1 MINAEEKLTMLR
13 ESKLSET
20 KQKADK
26 LVSDAENESSRIV
39 LEASDKYYADAE
51 KTIESEKAAIAVKY
65 AKQTAALRSQVQ
77 KDILMHRNMLTEKLF
92 DGVREKLTQFR
103 NTKEYKEYIG
113 RCISDYKKSYD
124 IENAEIRVSA
134 EDMQRTDE
142 LFEGLPESVKIT
154 CDDTIVLGGVKIRPA
169 NVGVICDGTLD
180 AALLKQAEN
189 FSDIADS
196 SLKV

>member
-1 MINAEEKLTMLR
+1 MLR
-13 ESKLSET
+13 ESILSET
-20 KQKADK
+20 KQKSDK

-39 LEASDKYYADAE
+39 LEASDRYYANAE
-51 KTIESEKAAIAVKY
+51 KTIESEKTAIGIKY

-77 KDILMHRNMLTEKLF
+77 KDVLMHRNMLTEKLF
-92 DGVREKLTQFR
+92 DGVRARLKEFR
-103 NTKEYKEYIG
+103 KTKEYKEYIG

-134 EDMQRTDE
+134 EDMQRAEE
-142 LFEGLPESVKIT
+142 LFEDLPKSVKIT
-154 CDDTIVLGGVKIRPA
+154 CDDTIVLGGVKIRPED
-169 NVGVICDGTLD
+169 VGVICDGTLD
-180 AALLKQAEN
+180 AALMKQAEK

>member
-1 MINAEEKLTMLR
+1 MINAEEKLAMLR
-13 ESKLSET
+13 ESILSET

-51 KTIESEKAAIAVKY
+51 KTIESEQTAIAAKY

-77 KDILMHRNMLTEKLF
+77 KDILMHRNMLTQKLF
-92 DGVREKLTQFR
+92 DGVREKLKEFC
-103 NTKEYKEYIG
+103 NTKEYKEYIS
-113 RCISDYKKSYD
+113 RCISEYKKSYD
-124 IENAEIRVSA
+124 IENAEVRVSA
-134 EDMQRTDE
+134 ADMQRTE
-142 LFEGLPESVKIT
+142 LFEGLPKSVKVT
-154 CDDTIVLGGVKIRPA
+154 CDDTIALGGVKIKPA

-180 AALLKQAEN
+180 AALIKQAEN

>member
-1 MINAEEKLTMLR
+1 MINAEEKLAMMR
-13 ESKLSET
+13 ESILSET

-51 KTIESEKAAIAVKY
+51 KTIESEKSAIAAKY
-65 AKQTAALRSQVQ
+65 AKQTAAMRSQVQ
-77 KDILMHRNMLTEKLF
+77 KDILMHRNMLTQKLF
-92 DGVREKLTQFR
+92 DGVREKLIKFR
-103 NTKEYKEYIG
+103 DTKEYKEYIS
-113 RCISDYKKSYD
+113 RCISEYKKSYD
-124 IENAEIRVSA
+124 IENAEVRVSA
-134 EDMQRTDE
+134 ADMQRTE
-142 LFEGLPESVKIT
+142 LFEGLPKSVKIT
-154 CDDTIVLGGVKIRPA
+154 CDDTITLGGVKIKPA

-180 AALLKQAEN
+180 AALIKQSDN

>member
-1 MINAEEKLTMLR
+1 MINAEEKLAMMR
-13 ESKLSET
+13 ESILSET

-39 LEASDKYYADAE
+39 LEASDKYYADAQ
-51 KTIESEKAAIAVKY
+51 KSIESENAAIAGKY
-65 AKQTAALRSQVQ
+65 AKQTAAMRSQVQ

-92 DGVREKLTQFR
+92 DGVREKLKEFR
-103 NTKEYKEYIG
+103 QTKEYKEYIV

-134 EDMQRTDE
+134 EDMQRAEE
-142 LFEGLPESVKIT
+142 LFEGLPKSVKIT

-180 AALLKQAEN
+180 AALIKQAEN